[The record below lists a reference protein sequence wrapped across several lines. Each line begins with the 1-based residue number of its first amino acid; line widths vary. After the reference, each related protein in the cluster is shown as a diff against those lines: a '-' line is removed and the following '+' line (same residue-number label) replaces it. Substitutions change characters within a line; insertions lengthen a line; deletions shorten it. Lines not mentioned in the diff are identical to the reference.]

1 METKI
6 LSGIT
11 VANSF
16 YNDVLSRITH
26 LQKHE
31 LNPGLAAILV
41 GDDPASKIYVQNKV
55 RKFQSLGMHSKVY
68 HLESNISENE
78 LLDIIESI
86 NKDPKFH
93 GILVQLPLPKH
104 IDNQKVIYAIDPKKD
119 VDGFHPENIGLLSV
133 GNPRFIPCTPKGIM
147 HLIDFYQIDLSGKH
161 MVVVGRS
168 NIVGRPMS
176 MLASLKSFGN
186 TTVTLCHSGTKD
198 LSSFTKEADI
208 LVAATGMPEYFD
220 ESFVKAGSIVID
232 VGITRLDPPRNDI
245 YLVGDV
251 NQDTVMGKASAITP
265 VPGGVGPMTIA
276 MLVENTVLSAEMV
289 LNS

>member
-6 LSGIT
+6 LSGLA

-16 YNDVLSRITH
+16 YDTSLSRINRLQTH
-26 LQKHE
+26 NLT
-31 LNPGLAAILV
+31 PGLAAILV

-55 RKFQSLGMHSKVY
+55 KKFQSLGMHSKVY
-68 HLESNISENE
+68 QLDKNISESE
-78 LLDIIESI
+78 LLDIIQSI
-86 NKDPKFH
+86 NEDSKFH

-119 VDGFHPENIGLLSV
+119 VDGFHPENLGLLSV
-133 GNPRFIPCTPKGIM
+133 GNARFIPCTPKGIM
-147 HLIDFYQIDLSGKH
+147 YLIDYYQIDLSGKH

-186 TTVTLCHSGTKD
+186 TTVTLCHSGTRD
-198 LSSFTKEADI
+198 LSSFTNEADI

-220 ESFVKAGSIVID
+220 DSFVKAGSIVID
-232 VGITRLDPPRNDI
+232 VGITRLNPPRDGVL
-245 YLVGDV
+245 LVGDV
-251 NQDTVMGKASAITP
+251 KRDALMGKVSAITP

-276 MLVENTVLSAEMV
+276 MLVENTILSAEML

>member
-6 LSGIT
+6 LSGLA

-16 YNDVLSRITH
+16 YEATLSRISRLQTH
-26 LQKHE
+26 N

-55 RKFQSLGMHSKVY
+55 KKFQSLGMHSKVY
-68 HLESNISENE
+68 QLDKNISESE
-78 LLDIIESI
+78 LLDIIQSI
-86 NKDPKFH
+86 NEDSKFH

-119 VDGFHPENIGLLSV
+119 VDGFHPENVGLLSV

-147 HLIDFYQIDLSGKH
+147 YLIDYYQIDLSGKH

-186 TTVTLCHSGTKD
+186 TTVTLCHSGTRD
-198 LSSFTKEADI
+198 LSSFTNEADI

-220 ESFVKAGSIVID
+220 DSFIKAGSIVID
-232 VGITRLDPPRNDI
+232 VGITRLNPPRDGVL
-245 YLVGDV
+245 LVGDV
-251 NQDTVMGKASAITP
+251 KQDALMGKVSAITP

-276 MLVENTVLSAEMV
+276 MLVENTILSAEML